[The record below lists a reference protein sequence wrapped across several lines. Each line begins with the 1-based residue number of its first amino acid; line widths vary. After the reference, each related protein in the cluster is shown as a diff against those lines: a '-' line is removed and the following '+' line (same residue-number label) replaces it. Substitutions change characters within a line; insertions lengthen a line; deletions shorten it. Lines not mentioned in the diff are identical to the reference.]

1 MCPGDT
7 FPHKRNSM
15 KDTYYLFNPGRLER
29 QDNTLR
35 FTPKDEQGQELP
47 PKFIPI
53 EGLENLYVFGS
64 LDANS
69 ALYNF
74 LGKHHVSVH
83 FFDFYEHYTGS
94 FQPKEYLLAGK
105 MQIEQTRAYLSAA
118 RRLHLARG
126 FVDGASANM
135 LRNLK
140 YYSGRGRD
148 VSAQI
153 TAIEQYRKRMD
164 AMPDV
169 PALMGVEGNCRQTYY
184 QAFDLILNEFEMG
197 GRRKQP
203 PGNELNALISFG
215 NMVCYAMTLDAIYH
229 TQLNPTIS
237 FLHEPGARRY
247 SLALDIAEVF
257 KPVLVD
263 RCIFTLV
270 NKREIQAKHFDH
282 ALNGCFLNKTG
293 KQVFLKSLEARLSET
308 IRHRTLNKQVSYKYL
323 LRLECYKIAKYILG
337 MEKVYQPFK
346 IWW

>member
-1 MCPGDT
+1 MTPPHYHT
-7 FPHKRNSM
+7 FTIYM

-35 FTPKDEQGQELP
+35 FVPRDEHGKELP
-47 PKFIPI
+47 PKFIPV

-83 FFDFYEHYTGS
+83 FFDYYEHYTGS

-105 MQIEQTRAYLSAA
+105 MQVEQTRAYLSNV

-148 VSAQI
+148 LSAHI
-153 TAIEQYRKRMD
+153 GAIDQYRESMSGVR
-164 AMPDV
+164 DV
-169 PALMGVEGNCRQTYY
+169 PHLMGLEGNCRQTYY
-184 QAFDLILNEFEMG
+184 QGFDLILNEFEMG
-197 GRRKQP
+197 GRTKQP
-203 PGNELNALISFG
+203 PGNEINALISFG
-215 NMVCYAMTLDAIYH
+215 NMVCYTLALDAIYH

-257 KPVLVD
+257 KPILVD
-263 RCIFTLV
+263 RCIFSLV
-270 NKREIQAKHFDH
+270 NKREIQARHFDQ

-293 KQVFLKSLEARLSET
+293 KQIFLQSLEARLSET
-308 IRHRTLNKQVSYKYL
+308 IQHRSLGKKVSYKYL
-323 LRLECYKIAKYILG
+323 IRLECYKITKYILG
-337 MEKVYQPFK
+337 MEKEYKPFK